1 MRANEAKR
9 GVVARILVVEDN
21 ALNSNMLRR
30 SLERRGYEIEIAING
45 QDALDRVD
53 VKKPDLI
60 LMDMSLPVLD
70 GWEATRRL
78 KTSTQS
84 QSIPIIAL
92 TAHAMVGDREKA
104 LVAGC
109 DEYETKPI
117 KIDSL
122 LGKINALLEQ

>member
-45 QDALDRVD
+45 QEALDKVE
-53 VKKPDLI
+53 VEKPDLI

-78 KTSTQS
+78 KTGTQ
-84 QSIPIIAL
+84 L
-92 TAHAMVGDREKA
+92 
-104 LVAGC
+104 
-109 DEYETKPI
+109 
-117 KIDSL
+117 
-122 LGKINALLEQ
+122 

>member
-1 MRANEAKR
+1 VRANEAKR

-45 QDALDRVD
+45 QEVLDKVE
-53 VKKPDLI
+53 VEKPDLI

-78 KTSTQS
+78 KTGTQ
-84 QSIPIIAL
+84 L
-92 TAHAMVGDREKA
+92 
-104 LVAGC
+104 
-109 DEYETKPI
+109 
-117 KIDSL
+117 
-122 LGKINALLEQ
+122 

>member
-45 QDALDRVD
+45 QEVLDKVE
-53 VKKPDLI
+53 VEKPDLI

-78 KTSTQS
+78 KTGTQ
-84 QSIPIIAL
+84 L
-92 TAHAMVGDREKA
+92 
-104 LVAGC
+104 
-109 DEYETKPI
+109 
-117 KIDSL
+117 
-122 LGKINALLEQ
+122 